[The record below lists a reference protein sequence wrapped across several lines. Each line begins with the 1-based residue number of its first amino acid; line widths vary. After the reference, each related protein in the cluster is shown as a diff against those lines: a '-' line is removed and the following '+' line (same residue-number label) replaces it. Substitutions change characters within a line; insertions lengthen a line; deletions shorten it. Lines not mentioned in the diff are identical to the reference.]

1 MAKTARQR
9 RIRSQNQNSLNSNVK
24 TMTFWYAIG

>member
-9 RIRSQNQNSLNSNVK
+9 SIVK
-24 TMTFWYAIG
+24 TEAL